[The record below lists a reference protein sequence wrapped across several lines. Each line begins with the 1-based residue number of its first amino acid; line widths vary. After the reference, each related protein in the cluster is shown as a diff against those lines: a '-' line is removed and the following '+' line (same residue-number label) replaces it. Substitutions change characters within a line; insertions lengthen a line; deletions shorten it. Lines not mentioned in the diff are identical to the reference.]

1 VIVGVHGLGAVGIR
15 AVREL
20 AGTEAVERVL
30 MRSSR
35 TARLAA
41 AREAFGDR
49 VADWT
54 DPSAHVDVVVVAST
68 PGTHVAAAA
77 EHLAAGRS
85 VVSTSDDP
93 DDVRGLLDLD
103 ASAAGLTIG
112 AAFSPGL
119 SCLLV
124 RHAAAAL
131 AEVHLVRVAMA
142 GFGGPECK
150 RRRVEARSGIEP
162 AWRDGRWASAEGG
175 PPELTWF
182 PDPVGALD
190 AVGGA
195 LIEPLLL
202 HRALPDVPTISA
214 ALVVPGPTSR
224 VTSMA
229 ARLPGSARRDQSR
242 EPLGAV
248 RVEVSGRKADGS
260 DAMVVYAVVD
270 RPAVAAGAVAAVTA
284 TRPQATT
291 PGVRSLGQSD
301 DVLAMLHELARR
313 GVKAATFEPAA

>member
-20 AGTEAVERVL
+20 VGTEDVERVV

-35 TARLAA
+35 PSRVAA
-41 AREAFGDR
+41 ARESFGDR
-49 VADWT
+49 VAEWT
-54 DPSAHVDVVVVAST
+54 DPDAPVDVVVVAT
-68 PGTHVAAAA
+68 APGTHVDVAAQ
-77 EHLAAGRS
+77 HLAAGRS

-131 AEVHLVRVAMA
+131 EDVRLIRVAMV

-150 RRRVEARSGIEP
+150 RRRAEARSGIEP
-162 AWRDGRWASAEGG
+162 AWRDGRWASAESG

-190 AVGGA
+190 TVGGA

-202 HRALPDVPTISA
+202 HRALPSVPTISA
-214 ALVVPGPTSR
+214 SLVVPGPTTR
-224 VTSMA
+224 VTSLTT
-229 ARLPGSARRDQSR
+229 RLPGPARRERTS

-248 RVEVSGRKADGS
+248 RVEVSGRRDGV
-260 DAMVVYAVVD
+260 DAMLVYAVVD
-270 RPAVAAGAVAAVTA
+270 RPAVAAGAVAAVAA
-284 TRPQATT
+284 TRPEATE
-291 PGVRSLGQSD
+291 PGVRALGESP

-313 GVKAATFEPAA
+313 GVKAATFEPAT